1 MKNKVENKQNSEQLN
16 ILAVMV
22 SYLEKPKHRGIVLF
36 PQGILWVITSI
47 NLYLHYCFGFS
58 LLPFVIPIHLISAL
72 LIVIATTIILITDFK
87 RGKNN

>member
-1 MKNKVENKQNSEQLN
+1 MKNKVENKQNSE
-16 ILAVMV
+16 LAVMV

-72 LIVIATTIILITDFK
+72 LIVIATTIILITDIK
-87 RGKNN
+87 RKKNN